1 MRKTT
6 LVAVAVAWE
15 RIIVARA
22 GEDDTRYLTMGE
34 AARRLGVSRHTLA
47 RATRRGEIVLAARTP
62 GGHYRFRAADV
73 TAYAARLAAGSD
85 APWADSSATSEN
97 EGGADAARLAAIVAT
112 QRDIALA
119 ALDRTAVMSLIVER
133 ARALTRAEGAVIEL
147 AEGDAMVYRA
157 VNGTMSGRLG
167 LRLPLDGTL
176 SGWCVRTDETTRCN
190 DTQAD
195 PRTDAA
201 LCRRLD
207 IGSMIL
213 APLHHERRLV
223 GVLKVLSPRTH
234 AFTDRDVQ
242 TLELIGGLCGAAL
255 SHASAFEA
263 MRTLVAEGTEAL
275 NALRESEERLR
286 TVITSAPIIL
296 FALDPDG
303 VYTLSE
309 GAGLAALGREPGAVV
324 GLSVFDV
331 FHDHP
336 NLLDDTRRAL
346 RGETVTCVSHID
358 EAVFENRLVPL
369 RDDHGRVVRV
379 IGISTD
385 ITERERA
392 EEAERAVRARDAFLS
407 VAAHELKTP
416 LTSLRGFTQLLLRTL
431 DNEAPPHPA
440 DGAVTNAEVWIA
452 ADPRRIRHALRNI
465 ETQTEKLNR
474 LIGQL
479 LDVSRLEGDRLELDR
494 EDADIARIVTD
505 MVMAARAQTSAHTLV
520 VTAPP
525 TLPARVDPL
534 RLEQVL
540 INLLGN
546 AIKYS
551 PDGGRIDVMVEP
563 APDGDVVRVMVR
575 DHGIGIPEDHR
586 ARIFD
591 RFYQAHASSHRSGLG
606 LGLYISRRI
615 VEHHGGRLEAAFPSD
630 GGTLFVIH
638 LPLNTVGQGRAT

>member
-1 MRKTT
+1 
-6 LVAVAVAWE
+6 
-15 RIIVARA
+15 VARTD
-22 GEDDTRYLTMGE
+22 EDDTRYLTMGE

-47 RATRRGEIVLAARTP
+47 RAARRGELAPAARTP

-73 TAYAARLAAGSD
+73 TAYATRLAAGSD
-85 APWADSSATSEN
+85 APRPDGRAARGNKD
-97 EGGADAARLAAIVAT
+97 GVDAARLAVIVAT

-119 ALDRTAVMSLIVER
+119 ALDRTAVMDLIVER
-133 ARALTRAEGAVIEL
+133 VRALTGAGGAVIAL
-147 AEGDAMVYRA
+147 VEGDAMVYRA
-157 VNGTMSGRLG
+157 VSGTMTRRLG

-176 SGWCVRTDETTRCN
+176 AGWSARTGETARCD

-195 PRTDAA
+195 PRADAA
-201 LCRRLD
+201 LCRRLG

-213 APLHHERRLV
+213 TPLYHERRLV
-223 GVLKVLSPRTH
+223 GVLNVVSPRAH
-234 AFTDRDVQ
+234 AFADTDVQ

-255 SHASAFEA
+255 SHVSAFEA

-309 GAGLAALGREPGAVV
+309 GAGLAALGRAPGAVV

-336 NLLDDTRRAL
+336 DLLDETRRAL
-346 RGETVTCVSHID
+346 AGEAVTCVSHID
-358 EAVFENRLVPL
+358 GAVFENRLVPL
-369 RDDHGRVVRV
+369 RDDHDRVVRV
-379 IGISTD
+379 IGIATD

-392 EEAERAVRARDAFLS
+392 EEAERAVRARDEFLS

-431 DNEAPPHPA
+431 DNAAAPRPS
-440 DGAVTNAEVWIA
+440 DGAIADAATRLA
-452 ADPRRIRHALRNI
+452 ADPARTQRALRNI
-465 ETQTEKLNR
+465 ETQTDKLNR

-494 EDADIARIVTD
+494 EDADIARIVADVVT
-505 MVMAARAQTSAHTLV
+505 AARAQTSAHTLV

-525 TLPARVDPL
+525 TVPARVDPL

-540 INLLGN
+540 TNLLGN

-551 PDGGRIDVMVEP
+551 PDGGRIDVTVEP
-563 APDGDVVRVMVR
+563 APGGDVARVMVR
-575 DHGIGIPEDHR
+575 DRGIGIPEEHR
-586 ARIFD
+586 AHIFD

-615 VEHHGGRLEAAFPSD
+615 VEHHGGRLEAAFPPD
-630 GGTLFVIH
+630 GGTLFIVH
-638 LPLNTVGQGRAT
+638 LPLDAVGEARTA